1 MKRLL
6 DAFCCAGGA
15 TKGYQLTGFHVTGV
29 DINPQPRYCGDEFHQ
44 GDAVEFIREHGHE
57 FDLIHASPPCQHDCT
72 LTAGT
77 NKGKF
82 TYPDLLEPTREALES
97 TGRPYIIEQPQG
109 KASKRMRTD
118 LKLCGEQFG
127 LAVIRHRIFE
137 VQGIEVPWLEHKK
150 HRGRVK
156 GWRHGEFYDGPYFAV
171 YGDGGGK
178 GTVQEWQDA
187 LGIHW
192 TDVRKELAEAI
203 PPAYTKY
210 IGKYAMLSL
219 NGLDKAA

>member
-15 TKGYQLTGFHVTGV
+15 TKGYQLAGFHVTGV

-137 VQGIEVPWLEHKK
+137 VQGIEVPWMEHKK

-210 IGKYAMLSL
+210 IGKYAMWSL
-219 NGLDKAA
+219 NGLEMAA

>member
-15 TKGYQLTGFHVTGV
+15 TKGYQLAGFHVTGV

-210 IGKYAMLSL
+210 IGKYAMRSL
-219 NGLDKAA
+219 NGLEMAA

>member
-15 TKGYQLTGFHVTGV
+15 TKGYQLAGFHVTGV

-210 IGKYAMLSL
+210 IGKYAMWSL
-219 NGLDKAA
+219 NGLGMAA